1 MNAASNNINEK
12 SNWYLEAVSES
23 DRNWM
28 VDVEPFP
35 FIIGRDEDCDLKLI
49 DKRISRH
56 HSEIRRSGDMLWIR
70 DLGSTNGTYVNHVK
84 IRQAELLE
92 PEDLISIGNFKF
104 YLKRAQTSQAPLA
117 DKTYVMDISEELKYM
132 ESSEPKL
139 KALISERAVIPHFQ
153 PIMSLSDPVVVGYE
167 ILGRIAKQ
175 DLPSNPAEL
184 LELAKW
190 LGCDTELS
198 SLFREVGVEA
208 GKNLPG
214 APTLFVNTAPSEV
227 YQVDDLLKSLE
238 KIQKIAPLNKII
250 LEINEKAT
258 TGEIEMTKLR
268 SGLEKLNF
276 GLAFD
281 DFGAGQSRLAEL
293 ANAPPDYLKFDA
305 SLIHH
310 IHLAPKRLHQ
320 MVSTFVNAA
329 QDLGIATVAEGIE
342 SSDEAD
348 TCRQLGF
355 NLAQGYFLG
364 RPLPIS
370 ELKVDS

>member
-1 MNAASNNINEK
+1 
-12 SNWYLEAVSES
+12 
-23 DRNWM
+23 M
-28 VDVEPFP
+28 VDVEPLP
-35 FIIGRDEDCDLKLI
+35 FVIGRDEDCDLKLI

-56 HSEIRRSGDMLWIR
+56 HSEIRKSGDMLWIR

-92 PEDLISIGNFKF
+92 PEDLISVGNFKF
-104 YLKRAQTSQAPLA
+104 YIKRAQTSEVPLA
-117 DKTYVMDISEELKYM
+117 DKTYAMDISEELKYM

-139 KALISERAVIPHFQ
+139 KALISERAVIPYFQ
-153 PIMSLSDPVVVGYE
+153 PIMSLSGPMVVGYE
-167 ILGRIAKQ
+167 ILGRIVNQ

-190 LGCDTELS
+190 LGYDIELS
-198 SLFREVGVEA
+198 SLFREVGVET

-214 APTLFVNTAPSEV
+214 SPMLFVNTASSEV
-227 YQVDDLLKSLE
+227 YQVGNLLKSLE
-238 KIQKIAPLNKII
+238 KIHEIAPMNKII

-293 ANAPPDYLKFDA
+293 ANVPPDYLKFDA

-329 QDLGIATVAEGIE
+329 QDLGIATLAEGIE
-342 SSDEAD
+342 CSDEAD

-355 NLAQGYFLG
+355 NFAQGYYYG

-370 ELKVDS
+370 EIKFDS

>member
-1 MNAASNNINEK
+1 MNTASNNIDDRTK
-12 SNWYLEAVSES
+12 WYLEAVSET
-23 DRNWM
+23 DGNWM
-28 VDVEPFP
+28 VDVEPLP
-35 FIIGRDEDCDLKLI
+35 FVIGRDEDCDLKLI

-104 YLKRAQTSQAPLA
+104 YIKRAQTNEVPLA
-117 DKTYVMDISEELKYM
+117 DKTYAMDISEELKYM
-132 ESSEPKL
+132 ESAEPKL
-139 KALISERAVIPHFQ
+139 KSLISERAVIPHFQ
-153 PIMSLSDPVVVGYE
+153 PIMRLSGSMLVGYE
-167 ILGRIAKQ
+167 ILGRIVNQ

-184 LELAKW
+184 LDLAKW
-190 LGCDTELS
+190 LGYDTKLS
-198 SLFREVGVEA
+198 ALFREVGVET

-214 APTLFVNTAPSEV
+214 SPILFVNTVPTEV
-227 YQVDDLLKSLE
+227 YQVDVLLKSLK
-238 KIQKIAPLNKII
+238 KIRESVPTNKII
-250 LEINEKAT
+250 LEINEKAM
-258 TGEIEMTKLR
+258 TGQIEMAKLR
-268 SGLEKLNF
+268 RGLEKLNF

-293 ANAPPDYLKFDA
+293 AKAPPDYLKFDA

-320 MVSTFVNAA
+320 MISTFVNAA
-329 QDLGIATVAEGIE
+329 QDLGIATLAEGIE
-342 SSDEAD
+342 CSDED
-348 TCRQLGF
+348 ETCRQLGF
-355 NLAQGYFLG
+355 NFAQGFFYG

-370 ELKVDS
+370 EIKFDN